1 MRYTGIKI
9 IVDQY
14 GLSEPLFLDK
24 QSLGAFRSDFNFNF
38 KLEDIFKAS
47 SIQQQQSSSIS
58 IVEINNYNNNNLF
71 LNEVLRQIKIK
82 FLIHNDHTNLL
93 MTSPPS
99 TATDLDTP
107 NPNPTTTSDFRI
119 QRHITTNRP
128 RSIYTSTAL
137 QIGLLP
143 NNNVPQLLPYILHNY
158 TPRRPESK
166 YIIVVE

>member
-58 IVEINNYNNNNLF
+58 IVEINNYYNNNLF

-93 MTSPPS
+93 TNPPTTTDTPS
-99 TATDLDTP
+99 T
-107 NPNPTTTSDFRI
+107 PTTTSDFRI

-143 NNNVPQLLPYILHNY
+143 NNNVPQLLPYIIHNY

-166 YIIVVE
+166 YMYIPILV